1 MVFSVF
7 QLFIDL
13 HVFLLINLSICLS
26 ICTDVKQQAEQWS
39 HQMVSQFLD
48 RIGMQEYCKRFLE
61 EEIAG
66 SHLLEADR
74 EVYQELGVTSAIH
87 CVQIV
92 MKFKRELLAEKG
104 SEYSLK
110 QLLQAHPKLVRYED
124 KFEQAHVDVEMMLF
138 AQENGFIDELL
149 KAVGLDRA
157 LDRNKMKVD
166 LLDPLLVK
174 AQQKRQKGY
183 STAVI

>member
-1 MVFSVF
+1 MY
-7 QLFIDL
+7 L
-13 HVFLLINLSICLS
+13 HVFILSISVHLFVFN
-26 ICTDVKQQAEQWS
+26 IDIKQQAEIWS
-39 HQMVSQFLD
+39 PQMVSQFLD
-48 RIGMQEYCKRFLE
+48 GLGMQEHSKTFLE

-66 SHLLEADR
+66 SHLLKANR
-74 EVYQELGVTSAIH
+74 EVYEELGVTSAIH
-87 CVQIV
+87 CVQIAV
-92 MKFKRELLAEKG
+92 TFKRELLPEKG

-124 KFEQAHVDVEMMLF
+124 KFEQANVDVEMMLF

-157 LDRNKMKVD
+157 LDRNRIKV
-166 LLDPLLVK
+166 LVK